1 MLSLGSSHV
10 LLAGITQNPTREI
23 TLLLWDLQY
32 SVLLASQTLPIPS
45 ALSQSNENTIK
56 FNLVVANASQALLVL
71 TPNVPSSH
79 RKSQAST
86 SSPSRSSVLVVPF
99 TVPATSTIANAMGR
113 ASSGAKWFAQ
123 PNASASLAP
132 PNQAK
137 YDQAR
142 MKLLD
147 TMRSAM
153 GQNRPQAASV
163 AFFEW
168 EKREK
173 AASEKVEI
181 GGSEGTKGGT
191 SSYNGKSVSTTN
203 NDQVILLIA
212 IPK

>member
-1 MLSLGSSHV
+1 LLSLGSSHV

-99 TVPATSTIANAMGR
+99 TAPATSTIANAMGR

-123 PNASASLAP
+123 PNTSASPA

-137 YDQAR
+137 YDPAR

-173 AASEKVEI
+173 AANEKVEI
-181 GGSEGTKGGT
+181 GGSESTKGGT